1 MANQLQPIDLV
12 APGFLGLNFAQ
23 SGSLLSPEYSTKA
36 ENAVI
41 DTAGRLAA
49 RKGFLD
55 VTTTD
60 ITGTPAVESLFEYAT
75 STGAQEV
82 IVAWDGG
89 IANDVA
95 DPETNDIS
103 GAVTDADGRWWFQ
116 NFNNKCVGFQDGQK
130 PIVYNGAGTF
140 ATVVES
146 SGTAP
151 TIRGGIGLAAYG
163 RVWGLDADG
172 STIKYS
178 GLLDETDWGGAGA
191 GQIGMHNVWT
201 DGTDEVTAI
210 WAFNGSLVVFGKRH
224 IVIWTDGQGSALGLD
239 PDFISV
245 ADVLEGTGCVTQW
258 SIQAVG
264 EADLLYLSPNGV
276 QSMGRLIQERSNPVT
291 TLTKYVRDELRFR
304 LADADVAQIRS
315 TYSPEQGFYLLSFPD
330 QNITWC
336 LDQRRR
342 YIDDDQDFLS
352 IITTWDLAPRSWLR
366 RDNGTLH
373 LGDTH
378 GVGTYGGAD
387 DNGSTFRFIYESPW
401 LDLGEDVANRL
412 KMLKRI
418 GAILFVKNNTD
429 IVFKWNVDFD
439 DGFRSITRSV
449 SADASAEWGVG
460 EWGAMEWSGGLTL
473 RILKVPARNTGQY
486 YRVSIEADVNGDF
499 AVQQMELF
507 TKIGRIA

>member
-1 MANQLQPIDLV
+1 MAQQLQPIDLV
-12 APGFLGLNFAQ
+12 SPGFLGLNFAQ
-23 SGSLLSPEYSTKA
+23 SGSLLSPQYATKA

-41 DTAGRLAA
+41 DVAGRLAA

-60 ITGTPAVESLFEYAT
+60 ITANPTVKTLHEYRT
-75 STGAQEV
+75 STGTATL

-89 IANDVA
+89 IANNVA
-95 DPETNDIS
+95 DPEGNDIS
-103 GAVTDADGRWWFQ
+103 GSVTDADGRWWFQ
-116 NFNNKCVGFQDGQK
+116 DFNNKVIGFQDGQK

-151 TIRGGIGLAAYG
+151 TIRGGVGLSAYG
-163 RVWGLDADG
+163 RVWGLDSDG

-178 GLLDETDWGGAGA
+178 ALLDETTWDGASA
-191 GQIGMHNVWT
+191 GIIDMHNVWT

-210 WAFNGSLVVFGKRH
+210 WAFNGGLVVFGKRH
-224 IVIWTDGQGSALGLD
+224 IVFWSDGQGTALGLN
-239 PDFISV
+239 PTFIAV
-245 ADVLEGTGCVTQW
+245 TDVLEGTGCVTQW

-264 EADLLYLSPNGV
+264 ETDLLFLSRNGV
-276 QSMGRLIQERSNPVT
+276 QSLARLVSERSNPVT
-291 TLTKYVRDELRFR
+291 NLTKYVRDELRFR
-304 LADADVAQIRS
+304 LADADNAQIRS
-315 TYSPEQGFYLLSFPD
+315 AYSPENGFYLLSFPD
-330 QNITWC
+330 QSITWC

-342 YIDDDQDFLS
+342 YIDDDRDFLS
-352 IITTWDLAPRSWLR
+352 IITTWDLAPTAWLT

-373 LGDTH
+373 TGGMY
-378 GVGTYGGAD
+378 GVGTYGGSD
-387 DNGSTFRFIYESPW
+387 DNGSSFRFIYESPW

-418 GAILFVKNNTD
+418 GTILFVKNNTD

-439 DGFRSITRSV
+439 DGFRSLTRSV
-449 SADASAEWGVG
+449 SADASAEFGVG
-460 EWGAMEWSGGLTL
+460 EWGAAEWSGGLTL
-473 RILKVPARNTGQY
+473 RILKVPARNRGQY
-486 YRVSIEADVNGDF
+486 FRVAIEADVNGDF
-499 AVQQMELF
+499 AIQQMELF